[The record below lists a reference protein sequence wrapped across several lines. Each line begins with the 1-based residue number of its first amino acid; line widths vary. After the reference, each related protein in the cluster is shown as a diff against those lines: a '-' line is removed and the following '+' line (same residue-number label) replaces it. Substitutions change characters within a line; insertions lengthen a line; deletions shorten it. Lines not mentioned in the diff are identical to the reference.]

1 MSRAAPASAAG
12 VHLMQQSRKRPV
24 SKQEV
29 AAFDPHITIESM
41 ERIIKSSSA
50 VENLVTNL
58 VGQKMGQEKEQV
70 KPTPVDSK
78 CFQNFIYCTIM
89 LNALTLGLQA
99 DLQSGGWTLVWFV
112 FENLFTTIFAVEMV
126 IKIYF
131 LQMGYF
137 WNAKPR
143 RPQYWNLLDF
153 VIALLAIVDCWILT
167 YQTNADAP
175 AIRVMQ
181 LLRII
186 RIAKLLRLR
195 QELVAIIE
203 GLFSSLQCMV
213 WIGFLLLIVIYG
225 FSIVCRNVMGNLTN
239 SDFED
244 MINNEMYFGSLP
256 RTMLTL
262 FNICLIDSWG
272 AIIWPQML
280 YNPWMVIP
288 LVVFMSV
295 TCFGLMNALIGVI
308 VERTTAAQQSMSS
321 MQEEAVREMKM
332 YMVAQL
338 LEAIDDSDED
348 RSGTI
353 NLQEF
358 REVQR
363 KPHAAE
369 IFAALNLPPGFEAK
383 DLFSLLDSDGNG
395 QLDRYEFLL
404 GICRLIWCDE
414 FQSQCLQNHAISLVR
429 EDIRSLQA
437 TVKDLSD
444 KCQVQGSP
452 PDDAEML
459 KSISETLRND
469 YQEVLNSCLE
479 KYWERAKELLEKDAE
494 KKRISLS
501 NQTAP
506 EKIEKV
512 QERRQKS
519 DDSAV
524 PACERVAEK
533 QCDGTTGAALD
544 DALNRAEVL
553 LHTHCVPTPEEFQI
567 QLPME
572 MLETVERLLDEL
584 VAASGA
590 LQLSLR
596 ADGILLVEGC
606 SKARDCVGRIIRELA
621 ESGWSPLLEPGR
633 NAPPDS
639 GDETSSQPDD
649 FRDQNA
655 EGIKKGRRKPRRAK
669 KAKVP
674 KQHELVA
681 EPQP

>member
-1 MSRAAPASAAG
+1 
-12 VHLMQQSRKRPV
+12 
-24 SKQEV
+24 
-29 AAFDPHITIESM
+29 M

-58 VGQKMGQEKEQV
+58 VGQKLGQEEKPA

-99 DLQSGGWTLVWFV
+99 DLQTGGWTLVWFIL
-112 FENLFTTIFAVEMV
+112 ENIFTTIFAAEMV

-167 YQTNADAP
+167 YQANADAP

-308 VERTTAAQQSMSS
+308 VERTTAAQQNMSS

-358 REVQR
+358 RQVQR

-383 DLFSLLDSDGNG
+383 DLFTLLDSDGNG

-437 TVKDLSD
+437 TVKDLSN
-444 KCQVQGSP
+444 KCQAVQGSH
-452 PDDAEML
+452 PDIGAEML
-459 KSISETLRND
+459 KSISETVRND

-479 KYWERAKELLEKDAE
+479 KYWERAKELLGEKDAE
-494 KKRISLS
+494 KKMISLQ
-501 NQTAP
+501 NQTQ
-506 EKIEKV
+506 EKTEKV
-512 QERRQKS
+512 QERRQRS

-524 PACERVAEK
+524 PAERVADY
-533 QCDGTTGAALD
+533 QCLPVQICDDTTGAALD

-572 MLETVERLLDEL
+572 MLETVERLLNEL

-590 LQLSLR
+590 LQLTLR

-606 SKARDCVGRIIRELA
+606 SNARDCVGRIIQELA
-621 ESGWSPLLEPGR
+621 ESGWSPLLEPGH

-649 FRDQNA
+649 LRDQHA
-655 EGIKKGRRKPRRAK
+655 GEGIKKGRRKPRRAK

-681 EPQP
+681 EPQPQRVD

>member
-1 MSRAAPASAAG
+1 MFIAPESALCDLRAMSRAAPASAAG
-12 VHLMQQSRKRPV
+12 VHLMHQQSKKRPV
-24 SKQEV
+24 SRQEV

-58 VGQKMGQEKEQV
+58 VGQKLGQEEKPV

-99 DLQSGGWTLVWFV
+99 DLQTGGWTLVWFIL
-112 FENLFTTIFAVEMV
+112 ENIFTTIFAAEMV

-167 YQTNADAP
+167 YQANADAP

-295 TCFGLMNALIGVI
+295 TCFGLMN
-308 VERTTAAQQSMSS
+308 
-321 MQEEAVREMKM
+321 
-332 YMVAQL
+332 
-338 LEAIDDSDED
+338 
-348 RSGTI
+348 GT
-353 NLQEF
+353 
-358 REVQR
+358 
-363 KPHAAE
+363 
-369 IFAALNLPPGFEAK
+369 
-383 DLFSLLDSDGNG
+383 DW
-395 QLDRYEFLL
+395 RY
-404 GICRLIWCDE
+404 R
-414 FQSQCLQNHAISLVR
+414 
-429 EDIRSLQA
+429 
-437 TVKDLSD
+437 
-444 KCQVQGSP
+444 
-452 PDDAEML
+452 
-459 KSISETLRND
+459 
-469 YQEVLNSCLE
+469 
-479 KYWERAKELLEKDAE
+479 
-494 KKRISLS
+494 
-501 NQTAP
+501 
-506 EKIEKV
+506 
-512 QERRQKS
+512 
-519 DDSAV
+519 
-524 PACERVAEK
+524 
-533 QCDGTTGAALD
+533 
-544 DALNRAEVL
+544 
-553 LHTHCVPTPEEFQI
+553 
-567 QLPME
+567 
-572 MLETVERLLDEL
+572 
-584 VAASGA
+584 
-590 LQLSLR
+590 
-596 ADGILLVEGC
+596 
-606 SKARDCVGRIIRELA
+606 
-621 ESGWSPLLEPGR
+621 
-633 NAPPDS
+633 
-639 GDETSSQPDD
+639 
-649 FRDQNA
+649 
-655 EGIKKGRRKPRRAK
+655 
-669 KAKVP
+669 
-674 KQHELVA
+674 
-681 EPQP
+681 

>member
-12 VHLMQQSRKRPV
+12 VHLMQQSKKRPV
-24 SKQEV
+24 RREEV
-29 AAFDPHITIESM
+29 AAFNPHLTNESM

-58 VGQKMGQEKEQV
+58 VGQKTGQEEDPV

-99 DLQSGGWTLVWFV
+99 DLQTGGWSLVWFI
-112 FENLFTTIFAVEMV
+112 FENIFTTIFAAEMV

-137 WNAKPR
+137 WNAKPG

-167 YQTNADAP
+167 YQANADAP

-308 VERTTAAQQSMSS
+308 VERTTAAQQNMSTL
-321 MQEEAVREMKM
+321 QEEAVREMKM

-358 REVQR
+358 RQVQR
-363 KPHAAE
+363 KPHAAQ

-383 DLFSLLDSDGNG
+383 DLFTLLDCDGNG

-429 EDIRSLQA
+429 QELRCILYW
-437 TVKDLSD
+437 
-444 KCQVQGSP
+444 CQ
-452 PDDAEML
+452 
-459 KSISETLRND
+459 
-469 YQEVLNSCLE
+469 
-479 KYWERAKELLEKDAE
+479 W
-494 KKRISLS
+494 
-501 NQTAP
+501 
-506 EKIEKV
+506 
-512 QERRQKS
+512 
-519 DDSAV
+519 
-524 PACERVAEK
+524 
-533 QCDGTTGAALD
+533 
-544 DALNRAEVL
+544 
-553 LHTHCVPTPEEFQI
+553 
-567 QLPME
+567 
-572 MLETVERLLDEL
+572 
-584 VAASGA
+584 
-590 LQLSLR
+590 
-596 ADGILLVEGC
+596 
-606 SKARDCVGRIIRELA
+606 
-621 ESGWSPLLEPGR
+621 
-633 NAPPDS
+633 
-639 GDETSSQPDD
+639 
-649 FRDQNA
+649 
-655 EGIKKGRRKPRRAK
+655 
-669 KAKVP
+669 
-674 KQHELVA
+674 
-681 EPQP
+681 